1 MPERRPVGVFG
12 GTFDPVHVG
21 HLRLAEEA
29 AEALGLA
36 AVRWIPAGQPRHR
49 ASPRVAAAHRLR
61 MVELAIAGNPRFCLD
76 AAEAESGEASY
87 TVPTL
92 ARLRAELGAA
102 QPLVLLLGADA
113 YAGLPGW
120 HRWPELFALA
130 HVAVAHR
137 PGFAVDAAALPAAL
151 QAEHRARHVPGDDP
165 AALAAAPAGRIL
177 SFPMTPLAVSATQV
191 RALLAS
197 GRSARY
203 LLPPAVIDYIDLHH
217 LYRNHD
223 GS

>member
-1 MPERRPVGVFG
+1 MSERLPLGVFG

-29 AEALGLA
+29 CELLGLA
-36 AVRWIPAGQPRHR
+36 RVRWIPAGQPRHR
-49 ASPRVAAAHRLR
+49 ETPRVAPAHRLR
-61 MVELAIAGNPRFCLD
+61 MVELAIAGNPRFELD

-92 ARLRAELGAA
+92 ERLRIESGAA
-102 QPLVLLLGADA
+102 QPLVLILGADA
-113 YAGLPGW
+113 YAGLPTW
-120 HRWPELFALA
+120 HRWREIFSLA
-130 HVAVAHR
+130 HVAVTHR
-137 PGFAVDAAALPAAL
+137 PGFPVDPAALPEALRREHLARIAA
-151 QAEHRARHVPGDDP
+151 GDDA

-177 SFPMTPLAVSATQV
+177 GFAMTPLAVSATQV
-191 RALLAS
+191 RALLAA

-217 LYRNHD
+217 LYRSRN